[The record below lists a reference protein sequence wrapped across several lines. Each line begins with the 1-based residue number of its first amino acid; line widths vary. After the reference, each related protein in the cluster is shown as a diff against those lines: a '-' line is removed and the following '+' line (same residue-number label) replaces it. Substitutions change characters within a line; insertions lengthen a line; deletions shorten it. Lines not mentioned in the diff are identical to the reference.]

1 MRRLRNIADVLRARP
16 TAGKLTACVVQL
28 ILVFLWHPAIIYVSG
43 QAIRWSQMRNYPQD
57 QSLTAETTH
66 RQPPE
71 ALEVLYV
78 LAGTIGM
85 VGMVGV
91 LAWIAYR
98 IATRGLRV
106 DFPRFVRCWWRG
118 CLWGTL
124 FVPVLLFA
132 AEGTA
137 SLGPLSLMGA
147 LFPLYLILAPAT
159 LVRGEIRVWRRARW
173 RPECPECGYS
183 VFRAAANRCPE
194 CGHAYPTS
202 SRFFRRWAIQRLVW
216 DRADRGGLLIP
227 YLRTALA
234 IAICPCR
241 AARRLAN
248 PDRVGR
254 ATRWAGAHIVL
265 AALIGTATGSG
276 GYYVGWL
283 LRAGDLA
290 PATARVPWPS
300 DSPPMTVLLWAAQS
314 FTCWLIALTALPI
327 LGALLGAAVPN
338 RQPAARRGIAK
349 WSLYATCL
357 LGPAICLSSLLT
369 YWQVI
374 SIMGT
379 GFGPVGAAGW
389 PPAFAKHP
397 QIGTVAMLYAAWWAA
412 GVAAN
417 PYLARRGLLVWL
429 VNFWI
434 FLGIWLLLR
443 FLVFPMQVWESLL

>member
-1 MRRLRNIADVLRARP
+1 
-16 TAGKLTACVVQL
+16 LTCVVQL
-28 ILVFLWHPAIIYVSG
+28 VLIFLWHPAVLEAAG
-43 QAIRWSQMRNYPQD
+43 QAIQWSQMRNYQQD
-57 QSLTAETTH
+57 PSFAAETTH
-66 RQPPE
+66 PQPLETLE
-71 ALEVLYV
+71 ALYA
-78 LAGTIGM
+78 AGIAIGM
-85 VGMVGV
+85 VGAVGV

-98 IATRGLRV
+98 IATRGRRV

-124 FVPVLLFA
+124 FVPVVMFA
-132 AEGTA
+132 AASTA
-137 SLGPLSLMGA
+137 NFVPLSYMGA
-147 LFPLYLILAPAT
+147 LVPLYLILAPAT

-194 CGHAYPTS
+194 CGHAYPTPR
-202 SRFFRRWAIQRLVW
+202 RFFRRWAIHRLVW

-248 PDRVGR
+248 PDRFGR
-254 ATRWAGAHIVL
+254 AMRWAAAHVVL

-283 LRAGDLA
+283 LRAGGVA
-290 PATARVPWPS
+290 PAVARIPWTS

-314 FTCWLIALTALPI
+314 FACWLIALSTLPV

-357 LGPAICLSSLLT
+357 LVPAICLSNLFATWLGT
-369 YWQVI
+369 PTTRTTFVP
-374 SIMGT
+374 MG
-379 GFGPVGAAGW
+379 VAVW
-389 PPAFAKHP
+389 PFSFVQHP
-397 QIGTVAMLYAAWWAA
+397 QISTVAMLYAAWWAA

-417 PYLARRGLLVWL
+417 PFLARRGLSVWL

-434 FLGIWLLLR
+434 FLGVWLLLA
-443 FLVFPMQVWESLL
+443 FVLFAPSGLESLL